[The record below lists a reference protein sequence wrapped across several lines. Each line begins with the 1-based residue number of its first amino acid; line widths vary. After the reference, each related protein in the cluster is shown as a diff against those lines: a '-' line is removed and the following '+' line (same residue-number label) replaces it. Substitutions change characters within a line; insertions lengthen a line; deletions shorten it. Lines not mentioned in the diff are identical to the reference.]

1 LAFSTSNTQRAPVV
15 RSRDDL
21 LKRLVRA
28 KCSAASRRD
37 GAKLRWFP
45 MLDGEFIHDPA
56 FPDGFD
62 TNHDAVK
69 RAQDFRDEC
78 RQNLAALNGSA

>member
-1 LAFSTSNTQRAPVV
+1 MIRAASTPRT
-15 RSRDDL
+15 RDDL
-21 LKRLVRA
+21 LKRLARA

-37 GAKLRWFP
+37 GAQLRWFP
-45 MLDGEFIHDPA
+45 QLDREFINDPE
-56 FPDGFD
+56 FPNGFD

-78 RQNLAALNGSA
+78 RQNLAELNGSA

>member
-1 LAFSTSNTQRAPVV
+1 MIRAASTP

-21 LKRLVRA
+21 LKRLARA

-45 MLDGEFIHDPA
+45 MLDGEFINDPE
-56 FPDGFD
+56 FPNGFD

-78 RQNLAALNGSA
+78 RQNLAEPNGSA